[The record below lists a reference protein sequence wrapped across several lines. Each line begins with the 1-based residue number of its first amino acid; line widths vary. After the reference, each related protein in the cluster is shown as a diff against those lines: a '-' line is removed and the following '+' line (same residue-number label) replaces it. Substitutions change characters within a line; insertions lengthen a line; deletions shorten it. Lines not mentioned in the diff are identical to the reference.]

1 MSPTLVGP
9 VAAVVQAALAAEV
22 ARRAAAAAMEE
33 SAVSVLEEAAAA
45 GAVPRGIVRALAM
58 TQTIRMTVMIQCT
71 GVSEGHAG
79 YAVLEDKNPH
89 HLAAAAAAATETSQA
104 QAPRPAAGKHA
115 VTRWRKKSNAP
126 PFHLRQL
133 SGLGGTRCSRMSTRH
148 PDGSMK
154 RPSSGS
160 ANAMISKESLTIKW
174 RSSKDALPCLTG
186 D

>member
-1 MSPTLVGP
+1 M
-9 VAAVVQAALAAEV
+9 AVVVRMAPAAEV
-22 ARRAAAAAMEE
+22 ARRAAAASED
-33 SAVSVLEEAAAA
+33 SAVSVLAEAAAV
-45 GAVPRGIVRALAM
+45 GDVPRGSARASTM

-89 HLAAAAAAATETSQA
+89 HLAAAAAATETSQA

-133 SGLGGTRCSRMSTRH
+133 SGLGGTRSSRMSMRH

-174 RSSKDALPCLTG
+174 RSSTDALPCLTG